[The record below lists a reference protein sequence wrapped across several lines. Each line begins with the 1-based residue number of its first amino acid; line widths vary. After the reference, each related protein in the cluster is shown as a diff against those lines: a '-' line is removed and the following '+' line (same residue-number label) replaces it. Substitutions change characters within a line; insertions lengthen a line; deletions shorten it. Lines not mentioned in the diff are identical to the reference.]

1 MENEINNIHV
11 SRDWLYTK
19 VSFGNVQVFTFVLLV
34 LYKCTAVWLVVDE
47 IFEPGVHVYTSVLI
61 YHIMVTYCVR
71 RLDNYDWSLRRE
83 VHVYT
88 GLWIIVCIYIHST
101 CVHWI
106 SICIYTR
113 STCVN

>member
-47 IFEPGVHVYTSVLI
+47 IFEPSVHVYTSVLI
-61 YHIMVTYCVR
+61 AKY
-71 RLDNYDWSLRRE
+71 
-83 VHVYT
+83 
-88 GLWIIVCIYIHST
+88 IISWLPTLYGV
-101 CVHWI
+101 
-106 SICIYTR
+106 
-113 STCVN
+113 

>member
-1 MENEINNIHV
+1 MENDINNIHV

-61 YHIMVTYCVR
+61 AKYIISWLPT
-71 RLDNYDWSLRRE
+71 
-83 VHVYT
+83 VY
-88 GLWIIVCIYIHST
+88 GVWIIMTGV
-101 CVHWI
+101 
-106 SICIYTR
+106 
-113 STCVN
+113 

>member
-1 MENEINNIHV
+1 MENEINKIHV

-61 YHIMVTYCVR
+61 AKYIISWLPT
-71 RLDNYDWSLRRE
+71 
-83 VHVYT
+83 VY
-88 GLWIIVCIYIHST
+88 GVWIIMTGV
-101 CVHWI
+101 
-106 SICIYTR
+106 
-113 STCVN
+113 